1 MNETELQN
9 NYKQA
14 IIHYL
19 KINNKPINED
29 LFIVN
34 FNFNTS
40 SLSIDYWGYTDIP
53 QPSPETL
60 KTYTLEEITN
70 SFKDY
75 SFGLYF
81 KNIEKFFK
89 FYNRYIYKEIQVLK
103 GNPEPTD
110 EESDQHL
117 VDLLEIFKANNDNP
131 L

>member
-9 NYKQA
+9 NYKEA

-40 SLSIDYWGYTDIP
+40 TLSIDYWGYTDIS

-70 SFKDY
+70 SFKNY

-81 KNIEKFFK
+81 ETIEKFFK
-89 FYNRYIYKEIQVLK
+89 FYNRYVYKEIEVLK
-103 GNPEPTD
+103 GNPEPSD

-117 VDLLEIFKANNDNP
+117 VDLLELFKANNDTP